1 MTQSQQ
7 IIEELYDSYTKTA
20 ANIIVY
26 YEGNEMDEKLKEL
39 KCIAN
44 NNSVQDKKLR
54 LFRERKNQLLNVNN
68 DDDNDDN
75 HMEQSNIG
83 NRLNE
88 YRLILSKTDN
98 DTSKDDKLIEFD
110 KHVEALLDGVAQK
123 ENDTDAE
130 IQLKGGY
137 VNVID
142 PISKKRIVDP
152 VKNTI
157 CGHTYDQESIMQL
170 LKINKKTRCPVI
182 GCKST
187 EFVQL
192 SQLRPDIVTKTYLEK
207 HPE

>member
-1 MTQSQQ
+1 MQSQQ
-7 IIEELYDSYTKTA
+7 IIEELYDAYTKTA
-20 ANIIVY
+20 ANIIAY
-26 YEGNEMDEKLKEL
+26 YEGNEMNEKLKEL
-39 KCIAN
+39 KCIVN
-44 NNSVQDKKLR
+44 SNSVQDRKLR
-54 LFRERKNQLLNVNN
+54 LFMERKNRLLNLNN
-68 DDDNDDN
+68 DDDNDDYCK
-75 HMEQSNIG
+75 SDTG
-83 NRLNE
+83 NCLDE
-88 YRLILSKTDN
+88 YRQILSETDN